1 MSAIDT
7 TANTDPDSVMI
18 AGAGIVGVSCAL
30 WCQRAGLNVTLA
42 DQSPPGSGASFGN
55 AGTIAT
61 YGCVP
66 VNSPAL
72 FRSLPKMLTTRHGP
86 LRVDL
91 PFALKNLP
99 WMMSF
104 LRNCTPARV
113 RHISDALGD
122 LLSRTYAGLTP
133 LIEQAGARDLI
144 AAQDFLYI
152 WEKKASFETTAS
164 SIETRR
170 RNGVAMQELN
180 TSDIAALEPGLAK
193 GFHAGVRFTGGEHVI
208 DPQAFITRLFKSF
221 TANGGDFIARN
232 VRAIATDDDGVSV
245 TLEDGTTHRTTRFVN
260 AAGAHARSIAGSAAA
275 DLPLGTERG
284 YHVMYADAA
293 NRVNRPLLWGEAG
306 FYATPMAKGLRI
318 AGTVEIDALDK
329 PPRKER
335 IDALKMRA
343 EEMLGPLGPP
353 TSSWLGF
360 RPTMPDALPVI
371 GQSHRSSRELLAFG
385 HQHIGLTLG
394 GITGRI
400 IADLAR
406 NRQPNFDISPFSAER
421 FMAARRRR

>member
-1 MSAIDT
+1 M
-7 TANTDPDSVMI
+7 TATARTHTDGNTVLI
-18 AGAGIVGVSCAL
+18 AGAGAVGVSCAL

-42 DQSPPGSGASFGN
+42 DRNAPSSGASFGN

-72 FRSLPKMLTTRHGP
+72 FKSLPRMLTTRHGP

-113 RHISDALGD
+113 RRISDTLGD

-133 LIEQAGARDLI
+133 LIEQAGAADLI
-144 AAQDFLYI
+144 ASSDFLYI
-152 WEKKASFETTAS
+152 WEKKENFDAAHS

-170 RNGVAMQELN
+170 RNGVAMERLD
-180 TSDIAALEPGLAK
+180 TADIAALEPGLARP
-193 GFHAGVRFTGGEHVI
+193 FHAGVRFIGGEHVV
-208 DPQAFITRLFKSF
+208 DPQAFITRLFENF
-221 TANGGDFIARN
+221 IACGGDYISHNVTTIAP
-232 VRAIATDDDGVSV
+232 DDNGVSV
-245 TLEDGTTHRTTRFVN
+245 TLDDRTVCHVARFVN
-260 AAGAHARSIAGSAAA
+260 AAGAHAASIAGSGAA

-284 YHVMYADAA
+284 YHVMYRDAA
-293 NRVNRPLLWGEAG
+293 DRVNRPVLWGEAG
-306 FYATPMAKGLRI
+306 FYATPMSNGLRI

-329 PPRKER
+329 PLRDER
-335 IDALKMRA
+335 IEALMMRA
-343 EEMLGPLGPP
+343 DQMFGPLGTP

-371 GQSHRSSRELLAFG
+371 GPSHRSSHELLAFG
-385 HQHIGLTLG
+385 HQHLGLTLG

-406 NRQPNFDISPFSAER
+406 DHQPNFDISPFAATR
-421 FMAARRRR
+421 FAAARQR